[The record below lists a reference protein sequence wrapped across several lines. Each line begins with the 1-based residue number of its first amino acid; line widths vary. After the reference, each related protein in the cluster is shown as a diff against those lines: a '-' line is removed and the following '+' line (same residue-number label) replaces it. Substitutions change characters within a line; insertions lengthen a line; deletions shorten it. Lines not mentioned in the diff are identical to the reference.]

1 LSQELVA
8 NIELTGVLLV
18 IDIERFDGMHTI
30 DIIPIVLVGFVFATV
45 VGRLVLRYIRV
56 RSTSMLTP

>member
-1 LSQELVA
+1 M
-8 NIELTGVLLV
+8 